1 MTVCLRWR
9 IIEMVTC
16 EELGS
21 LYDSTFFSQ
30 PSGSFTIHESEPNNG
45 LEDVMFSFSG
55 NVIQIHGLLKK
66 SKDLYSTTC
75 LPSLSLRKN
84 CDGLVLVE
92 YKERRFLVSIELK
105 SGFNEVCRSAVF
117 QLYASTLKA
126 RGLLGVYHGVL
137 DCIPVSII
145 CSFLKTPDDRETPA
159 EYKNSLVLA
168 NGRDDVIHRFRRIVN
183 NDRCFRLSAD
193 DFEADRLP
201 LDHGIVPPV
210 VFTRHCSV
218 PQGSHQFQT
227 DLDLILD
234 GLIAEYGL

>member
-1 MTVCLRWR
+1 
-9 IIEMVTC
+9 MVTC

-30 PSGSFTIHESEPNNG
+30 PLGSFTIHESEPNNG

-66 SKDLYSTTC
+66 SIDLYSTTY

-84 CDGLVLVE
+84 CDGLAMVD

-117 QLYASTLKA
+117 QLYASALKV

-137 DCIPVSII
+137 DCIPVGII
-145 CSFLKTPDDRETPA
+145 CSFQKTPDDRETPA
-159 EYKNSLVLA
+159 EYKNPLVLA
-168 NGRDDVIHRFRRIVN
+168 NRKDAAIHRYRRIVN
-183 NDRCFRLSAD
+183 NDRCFRLSGN

-201 LDHGIVPPV
+201 LDQGIVPPV
-210 VFTRHCSV
+210 VFTKHCSV
-218 PQGSHQFQT
+218 PQGTHQFHV
-227 DLDLILD
+227 DLDSILD
-234 GLIAEYGL
+234 DLITEYGL